1 MRPGQTIDEAPGLIG
16 IKAEL
21 NGGPHSFNYHQNTGS
36 QDEVRSLWS
45 PRTGA
50 MNMRDVVA
58 VVIAAVVLGLVFF
71 ATLRLEQPRSK
82 VTVEQIR

>member
-1 MRPGQTIDEAPGLIG
+1 
-16 IKAEL
+16 
-21 NGGPHSFNYHQNTGS
+21 
-36 QDEVRSLWS
+36 
-45 PRTGA
+45 